1 MLTGQAQRGPI
12 VALIRLNG
20 RSAITALQESLAH
33 IPFLPVGWGK
43 YPVTV
48 WFRNFILKAFHL
60 FVNSFSIS
68 HQTYKIN
75 KRVDAYQ
82 AAL

>member
-12 VALIRLNG
+12 VALIRL
-20 RSAITALQESLAH
+20 TAGCNNRFQESLAH
-33 IPFLPVGWGK
+33 IPFLPDGWGK

-48 WFRNFILKAFHL
+48 WFRNFFLKVFHL

-75 KRVDAYQ
+75 KRVDAYR